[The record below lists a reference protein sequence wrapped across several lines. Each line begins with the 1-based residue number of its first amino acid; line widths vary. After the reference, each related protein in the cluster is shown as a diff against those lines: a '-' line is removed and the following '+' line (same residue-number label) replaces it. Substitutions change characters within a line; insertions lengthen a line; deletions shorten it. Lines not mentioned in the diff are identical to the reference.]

1 MNRITYVKIAGKE
14 YPMSFS
20 LGATKKI
27 IEKYG
32 SVSKMQSELKK
43 TSEVDKIGMI
53 SELLSL
59 LIYQGCAYKN
69 YFEKDI
75 PAPENAPIVDGK
87 WTPLPTDVIDIAL
100 GVMDIEEVSK
110 KIEECMSSGS
120 NKEVEIRTEGKN
132 AKGAQE

>member
-14 YPMSFS
+14 YPMIFS

-43 TSEVDKIGMI
+43 SSEVDKIGMI

>member
-1 MNRITYVKIAGKE
+1 MNKLTYVKIAGKE

-43 TSEVDKIGMI
+43 SSEVDKIGMI
-53 SELLSL
+53 SDLLSL

-75 PAPENAPIVDGK
+75 PDPENAPIVDGK
-87 WTPLPTDVIDIAL
+87 WTPLPADVIDIAL

-120 NKEVEIRTEGKN
+120 NKGVEIRTEEKN

>member
-20 LGATKKI
+20 LGATKKV

-32 SVSKMQSELKK
+32 STSKMQSELKK
-43 TSEVDKIGMI
+43 SSEVDKIGMI

-87 WTPLPTDVIDIAL
+87 WTPLPADAIDIAL

>member
-1 MNRITYVKIAGKE
+1 MNRLTYVKIAGKE

-43 TSEVDKIGMI
+43 SSEVDKIGMI
-53 SELLSL
+53 SDLLSL

-75 PAPENAPIVDGK
+75 PDPENAPIVDGK
-87 WTPLPTDVIDIAL
+87 WTPLPADVIDIAL

-120 NKEVEIRTEGKN
+120 NKGVEIRTEGKN